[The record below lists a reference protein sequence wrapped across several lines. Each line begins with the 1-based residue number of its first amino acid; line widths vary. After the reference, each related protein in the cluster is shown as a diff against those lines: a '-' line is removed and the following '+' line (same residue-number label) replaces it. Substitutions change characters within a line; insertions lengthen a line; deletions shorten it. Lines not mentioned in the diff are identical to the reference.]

1 MRRPQTMGR
10 WANHRRRSRSRLLA
24 PDGSGNRSAELLG
37 GGDNGRAVGSPN
49 GDGGRIRIRNRI
61 RIDTGFD
68 SGDWVRHIDSRARG
82 EFRFG

>member
-1 MRRPQTMGR
+1 MGR
-10 WANHRRRSRSRLLA
+10 WANYRRRSRSRLLA

-37 GGDNGRAVGSPN
+37 GGDNGRVVGIPN
-49 GDGGRIRIRNRI
+49 GDGGRIRNRI